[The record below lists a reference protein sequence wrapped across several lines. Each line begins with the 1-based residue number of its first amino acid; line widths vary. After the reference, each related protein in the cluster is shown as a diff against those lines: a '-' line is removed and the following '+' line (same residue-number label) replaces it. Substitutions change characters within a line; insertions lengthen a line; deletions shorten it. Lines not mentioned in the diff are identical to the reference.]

1 MRRATVVL
9 VILFLAAC
17 DRERPKP
24 LSEPGERLFP
34 LRGVIVSRN
43 IDDNSLRIR
52 HEAVPGFMA
61 AMTMDFGVRGTDV
74 QSLPADGTNIAA
86 TLHVTERAFWIT
98 GVKRIP

>member
-1 MRRATVVL
+1 MRRLTVVL
-9 VILFLAAC
+9 ALLFLAAC
-17 DRERPKP
+17 DREQPKP

-43 IDDNSLRIR
+43 PADNSLRIR

-61 AMTMDFGVRGTDV
+61 AMTMDFRVRGTGV
-74 QSLPADGTNIAA
+74 QSLPADGIAIAA

-98 GVKRIP
+98 NVKRTS